1 MNVCCCLFAFKAHD
15 NNEAKSIEIK
25 YLGGGL
31 GSKMEVLVSDL
42 KFLNSLNYKWK
53 QP

>member
-25 YLGGGL
+25 YLGGGFRL
-31 GSKMEVLVSDL
+31 KDGSISV
-42 KFLNSLNYKWK
+42 
-53 QP
+53 